1 MRKRITARTAD
12 ERMRKV
18 RDALLCMQREAWEQG
33 LAAQAMMESG
43 EEELAVLLAHD
54 AVVRQA
60 PDGRL
65 AAIGECRT
73 VTDPAAAGE
82 AVLFAAART
91 GDPAFR
97 SAAERMAQWL
107 LTTPHRTADGVL
119 HHFIDA
125 PYVWVDSLYMAPP
138 FLAAAGHH
146 AEAVR
151 QVEGMRKILWD
162 PQARL
167 YHHMWDDGEKRFT
180 RAAFWGS
187 GNGWAAAGL
196 ARVIGHLPAAMEADR
211 ERLGGFLRELV
222 DGCVARMRPDGLF
235 HDVMDDPGTFVETNA
250 SQMIACAIYRGV
262 ALECLEES
270 ALVHADRMRDA
281 AHRMVD
287 ERGLVRGV
295 CGSPGF
301 DRPGTST
308 EGQAFFLLMEAAREL
323 CAGRRRQR
331 GARSLRRARF

>member
-1 MRKRITARTAD
+1 MRKRIATTAEAGRA
-12 ERMRKV
+12 RKV

-43 EEELAVLLAHD
+43 EEDLAILLAHD

-65 AAIGECRT
+65 SAVGECRT

-107 LTTPHRTADGVL
+107 LRTPHRTAEGVL
-119 HHFIDA
+119 HHFTDK
-125 PYVWVDSLYMAPP
+125 PYVWVDSIYMAPP
-138 FLAAAGHH
+138 FLAAAGHGV
-146 AEAVR
+146 EAVR
-151 QVEGMRKILWD
+151 QAEGMRRLLWD
-162 PQARL
+162 PEDRL

-180 RAAFWGS
+180 RAAHWGS

-196 ARVIGHLPAAMEADR
+196 ARIIGHLPAAMGAER
-211 ERLGGFLRELV
+211 ERLAGYLRELV

-262 ALECLEES
+262 ALGCLDKG
-270 ALVHADRMRDA
+270 ARAHADRMREA
-281 AHRMVD
+281 AHGMVD

-308 EGQAFFLLMEAAREL
+308 EGQAFFLLMEAAREA
-323 CAGRRRQR
+323 CAERGR
-331 GARSLRRARF
+331 

>member
-1 MRKRITARTAD
+1 MRQGITARVEGENAG
-12 ERMRKV
+12 KV

-33 LAAQAMMESG
+33 LAAQAMLETG
-43 EEELAVLLAHD
+43 EEELAILLAHD

-65 AAIGECRT
+65 SAIGECRTVT

-91 GDPAFR
+91 GDPAFGA
-97 SAAERMAQWL
+97 AAERMAHWL

-119 HHFIDA
+119 HHFIDR

-138 FLAAAGHH
+138 FLAAAGRH

-151 QVEGMRKILWD
+151 QVDGMRKLLWD
-162 PQARL
+162 RQDRL

-180 RAAFWGS
+180 RAAYWGS

-196 ARVIGHLPAAMEADR
+196 ARVIGHLPQSMAEDR
-211 ERLGGFLRELV
+211 ERLGGYLRGLV

-262 ALECLEES
+262 F
-270 ALVHADRMRDA
+270 HWM
-281 AHRMVD
+281 
-287 ERGLVRGV
+287 
-295 CGSPGF
+295 GSG
-301 DRPGTST
+301 
-308 EGQAFFLLMEAAREL
+308 
-323 CAGRRRQR
+323 
-331 GARSLRRARF
+331 

>member
-1 MRKRITARTAD
+1 MRQGITARVEGENAG
-12 ERMRKV
+12 KV

-33 LAAQAMMESG
+33 LAAQAMLETG
-43 EEELAVLLAHD
+43 EEELAILLAHD

-65 AAIGECRT
+65 SAIGECRT

-91 GDPAFR
+91 GDPAFGA
-97 SAAERMAQWL
+97 AAERMAQWL

-119 HHFIDA
+119 HHFIDR

-138 FLAAAGHH
+138 FLAAAGRH

-151 QVEGMRKILWD
+151 QVEGMRKLLWD
-162 PQARL
+162 RQDRL

-180 RAAFWGS
+180 RAAYWGS

-196 ARVIGHLPAAMEADR
+196 ARVIGHLPQSMAEDR
-211 ERLGGFLRELV
+211 ERLGGYLRDLV

-262 ALECLEES
+262 AMGCLDARTLE
-270 ALVHADRMRDA
+270 HAERMRNA

-308 EGQAFFLLMEAAREL
+308 EGQAFFLLMEAARAAH
-323 CAGRRRQR
+323 AGPR
-331 GARSLRRARF
+331 